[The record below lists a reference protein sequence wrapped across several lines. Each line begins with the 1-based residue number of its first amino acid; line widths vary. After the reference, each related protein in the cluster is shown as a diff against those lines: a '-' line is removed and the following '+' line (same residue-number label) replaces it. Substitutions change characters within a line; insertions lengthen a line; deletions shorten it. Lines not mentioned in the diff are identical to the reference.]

1 MRARQGGRGRE
12 GAPLCYEF
20 HADFDIIHHL
30 RNAMGF
36 AFPPIRGLGEPA
48 PAPERASRLRSRR
61 EIPQSFQFGFTLSL
75 AASRRWCS
83 CHSFYKRSCGERER
97 EPVSFPLNS
106 YVPTPT
112 RVVLRGHVH
121 MMSAKFPG
129 FLTPSLPLSK
139 FVQFSITPSPSWTSY
154 CP

>member
-1 MRARQGGRGRE
+1 MFLARLPLPRSLSSSRNKVGLLILAPESKKEAVERACAPGRRE
-12 GAPLCYEF
+12 DAPLCYEF

-36 AFPPIRGLGEPA
+36 AFPPIRGLGSP

-61 EIPQSFQFGFTLSL
+61 EIPQSFQFGFTLFL

-97 EPVSFPLNS
+97 GS
-106 YVPTPT
+106 
-112 RVVLRGHVH
+112 
-121 MMSAKFPG
+121 
-129 FLTPSLPLSK
+129 
-139 FVQFSITPSPSWTSY
+139 PSPSL
-154 CP
+154 

>member
-1 MRARQGGRGRE
+1 MRVRAGAS
-12 GAPLCYEF
+12 APLCYEF

-36 AFPPIRGLGEPA
+36 AFPPIRGLGSP

-106 YVPTPT
+106 
-112 RVVLRGHVH
+112 
-121 MMSAKFPG
+121 
-129 FLTPSLPLSK
+129 
-139 FVQFSITPSPSWTSY
+139 
-154 CP
+154 